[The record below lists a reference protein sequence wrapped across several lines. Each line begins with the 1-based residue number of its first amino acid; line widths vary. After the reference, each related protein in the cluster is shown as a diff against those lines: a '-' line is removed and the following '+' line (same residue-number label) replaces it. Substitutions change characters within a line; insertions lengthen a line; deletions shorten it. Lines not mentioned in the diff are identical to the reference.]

1 MAASSKST
9 LSNSRGRGILI
20 DMAETTIVTS
30 SPVGQQLSGI
40 KKGELS
46 YLVFN
51 KKKIELVA
59 KITVGRDSDNH
70 VVVDNKLASRHHC
83 VIQKIK
89 DAYFIKDEGSTN
101 GTFLNG
107 SRIPPDKYVRLNP
120 GDKITVGSD
129 DIVMS

>member
-1 MAASSKST
+1 
-9 LSNSRGRGILI
+9 
-20 DMAETTIVTS
+20 MAETTIVTS
-30 SPVGQQLSGI
+30 SPVGKQLNEI

-59 KITVGRDSDNH
+59 KITIGRDSDND
-70 VVVDNKLASRHHC
+70 VVVDSKLASRHHC

-89 DAYFIKDEGSTN
+89 EAYFLKDEGSTN

-107 SRIPPDKYVRLNP
+107 NRVPPDKYVRLNL
-120 GDKITVGSD
+120 GDKITVGSSNL
-129 DIVMS
+129 VMS

>member
-1 MAASSKST
+1 MP
-9 LSNSRGRGILI
+9 
-20 DMAETTIVTS
+20 ETTIVS
-30 SPVGQQLSGI
+30 SSRVGQQLSEM

-46 YLVFN
+46 YLEFN

-59 KITVGRDSDNH
+59 KITVGRDSDNN

-89 DAYFIKDEGSTN
+89 DAYFLKDEDSTN

-120 GDKITVGSD
+120 GDKITVGGEIISLP
-129 DIVMS
+129 